1 MWDQNLWSKL
11 TDRATSHFYWFIY
24 FIYIT
29 ILLLMKLSALI
40 SEFVDFFLIVFLRA
54 LPPLNILSCLFV
66 CFFTQNGLFIPL
78 YFSLFAV
85 ECLFFGV
92 FSLLSLKKNGK
103 AKGMWGTKW
112 KDLAL
117 VIEFAYLRQERELN
131 VIVAILELWSSRDL
145 WYGKVFPNVLSCAEI
160 NIVWICCGT
169 STLMQKCRAQSRYRG
184 ISMTEQVWHWV
195 CQTSQGVAKLLK

>member
-54 LPPLNILSCLFV
+54 LPPLNILSCLYHCTFL
-66 CFFTQNGLFIPL
+66 CLQC
-78 YFSLFAV
+78 

-169 STLMQKCRAQSRYRG
+169 STLMQKCRAQSRYRNINDRTG
-184 ISMTEQVWHWV
+184 VTLSMSNITRG
-195 CQTSQGVAKLLK
+195 CKAA